1 VTDPPAADLLSVDGA
16 LLSRIHLRD
25 LGWTRAQ
32 IDRIFGLLD
41 VIVLP
46 GSRKAM
52 IRREDYLALLAQ
64 FTYDDNRVR
73 P

>member
-1 VTDPPAADLLSVDGA
+1 VIDPSAAELLERDGA

-32 IDRIFGLLD
+32 IDRIFGRLD
-41 VIVLP
+41 NIVLP

-52 IRREDYLALLAQ
+52 VRREDYLALIADCT
-64 FTYDDNRVR
+64 FGDDRVR
-73 P
+73 